1 MYNITNL
8 YFSMSMNVR
17 IREIAKID
25 KPNFKNKN
33 ENNKG

>member
-8 YFSMSMNVR
+8 YFSMSLNVR
-17 IREIAKID
+17 IRDCKID